1 MKTKKEMFAEGC
13 IGEAYGR
20 ETFLKVV
27 PAPSIDKVKF
37 TIVKMETQGKDHVD
51 FYLDID
57 EMRKFAD
64 DVASGVAGKKFTEDM
79 REQYPKAYQ
88 YTTGEN
94 GCKHLNIGG
103 GQKGIRFNI
112 KTPDGAKQAI
122 VPWEVLK
129 TICFDFKM
137 IVGLVPVVPGTYYH
151 SLIAAFYNGEK
162 ERANNF
168 RDYNAKQDGTCNDP
182 APSQQTNNGV
192 TANGQAQ
199 NSNAPKAATQQPKPT
214 NSAPAQNPAPARTQN
229 APAQT
234 QAQQQPR
241 IPDPVSITVKVKQ
254 PITDL
259 EKGGKAFQVWNE
271 QNQTLSVI
279 IPKDR
284 LDKGGLDK
292 IISDASKCGTK
303 MVIRGWIKNDRI
315 LIA

>member
-1 MKTKKEMFAEGC
+1 MKTKKDMFKEGC

-64 DVASGVAGKKFTEDM
+64 DVASGVAGKKFAEDM
-79 REQYPKAYQ
+79 KEQYPKAYQ
-88 YTTGEN
+88 FTTGEN

-137 IVGLVPVVPGTYYH
+137 VVGLVPVVQGTYYH

-162 ERANNF
+162 ERANSF
-168 RDYNAKQDGTCNDP
+168 RDYNAKQDGTCNAEP

-192 TANGQAQ
+192 TANAQAQ
-199 NSNAPKAATQQPKPT
+199 SSNAQKAPQQPKP
-214 NSAPAQNPAPARTQN
+214 ANPAPSPASTKN
-229 APAQT
+229 AAPAQT
-234 QAQQQPR
+234 VQQQPKT
-241 IPDPVSITVKVKQ
+241 PDPVSITVKVKQ

-259 EKGGKAFQVWNE
+259 AKGGKAFQVWNE
-271 QNQTLSVI
+271 QNQTLNVI

-284 LDKGGLDK
+284 LEKGGLERILDE
-292 IISDASKCGTK
+292 ASKCGSK
-303 MVIRGWIKNDRI
+303 MVIRGWIKDDRI

>member
-1 MKTKKEMFAEGC
+1 MKTKKELFSEGC

-20 ETFLKVV
+20 ETFLKVC

-64 DVASGVAGKKFTEDM
+64 DVLSGVAGKKFAEDM
-79 REQYPKAYQ
+79 KEQYPKAYQ
-88 YTTGEN
+88 FTTGEN

-112 KTPDGAKQAI
+112 KTPDGIKNAI

-137 IVGLVPVVPGTYYH
+137 VVGLTPVVQGTYYH

-162 ERANNF
+162 ERANSF
-168 RDYNAKQDGTCNDP
+168 RDYNAKTDGAYTEND
-182 APSQQTNNGV
+182 ASSQQTKPDANAQGKGSNNQKPV
-192 TANGQAQ
+192 NQQA
-199 NSNAPKAATQQPKPT
+199 A
-214 NSAPAQNPAPARTQN
+214 AQNPAPAQTQN
-229 APAQT
+229 QTAPV
-234 QAQQQPR
+234 QQPSV
-241 IPDPVSITVKVKQ
+241 PDPVSITVKVKQ

-279 IPKDR
+279 IPKAR
-284 LDKGGLDK
+284 LDKGGLDR
-292 IISDASKCGTK
+292 IINDASKCGTK
-303 MVIRGWIKNDRI
+303 MVICGWIKGDRI